1 MGERVRRRT
10 VRLKGL
16 GAVLK
21 DTIGDLSDVASRA
34 RSSKDRA
41 ELARLIRD
49 LEKVRD
55 EVKEACRVWSRSFE
69 VNE

>member
-1 MGERVRRRT
+1 MAERVRRRT

-21 DTIGDLSDVASRA
+21 DTIGDLSDVASSA
-34 RSSKDRA
+34 RSAKDRT
-41 ELARLIRD
+41 ELARLIRE
-49 LEKVRD
+49 LEKVKD
-55 EVKEACRVWSRSFE
+55 DTKTLCRVWSRSFD

>member
-1 MGERVRRRT
+1 MAERVRRRT

-16 GAVLK
+16 GAIMK

-34 RSSKDRA
+34 RSSKDKA
-41 ELARLIRD
+41 ELVRLIRD

-55 EVKEACRVWSRSFE
+55 EIKGACRVWSRSFE

>member
-1 MGERVRRRT
+1 MGERVRRRR

-16 GAVLK
+16 GAILK
-21 DTIGDLSDVASRA
+21 DTIADLNDVASKA
-34 RSSKDRA
+34 QSTKERA

-55 EVKEACRVWSRSFE
+55 EIKGACRVWSRSFD

>member
-16 GAVLK
+16 GAIMK
-21 DTIGDLSDVASRA
+21 DTIGDLSDVAAKAQST
-34 RSSKDRA
+34 KERA

-49 LEKVRD
+49 LGKVRD
-55 EVKEACRVWSRSFE
+55 EVKKACRVWSRSFD

>member
-1 MGERVRRRT
+1 MAEKVRRRR

-16 GAVLK
+16 GAILK
-21 DTIGDLSDVASRA
+21 DTIGDLNDVASKA
-34 RSSKDRA
+34 QSTKERA

-49 LEKVRD
+49 LEKVSD
-55 EVKEACRVWSRSFE
+55 EVKGACRVWSRSFE